1 MNAVTIASS
10 QNTTG
15 DWLNIQ
21 NMGTSHRVIGQRIN
35 YVRGKDVVRWVVVK
49 DDLTLDEAKKVFAKK
64 LAGKRV

>member
-21 NMGTSHRVIGQRIN
+21 RVGTSYRVIGQRIN
-35 YVRGKDVVRWVVVK
+35 YVRGKNVVKWVVVK
-49 DDLTLDEAKKVFAKK
+49 DGLTLDEAKKVFTKK

>member
-21 NMGTSHRVIGQRIN
+21 NMGTSYRVIGQRIN
-35 YVRGKDVVRWVVVK
+35 YVRGKNVVKWAVVK
-49 DDLTLDEAKKVFAKK
+49 DGLTIDEAKKLFAKK
-64 LAGKRV
+64 IAGKKV